1 MFNWTCKNTVLQFNE
16 KYYTQ
21 VDGVAMGSP
30 IAPLM
35 ANVLMN
41 WLIDNV
47 NKIGC
52 SSEIIFRYVDDIFCT
67 FDSKEKID
75 QFFYNLN
82 KVHSNVSFSKEWKQT
97 DNWHIWMSY

>member
-1 MFNWTCKNTVLQFNE
+1 MLNSTCKNTLLQFNE

-30 IAPLM
+30 IAPMM
-35 ANVLMN
+35 ADVFMN

-52 SSEIIFRYVDDIFCT
+52 SPQIICRYVDDIFCT
-67 FDSKEKID
+67 QIKI
-75 QFFYNLN
+75 FLN
-82 KVHSNVSFSKEWKQT
+82 KRYKNTRKNK
-97 DNWHIWMSY
+97 

>member
-1 MFNWTCKNTVLQFNE
+1 
-16 KYYTQ
+16 
-21 VDGVAMGSP
+21 
-30 IAPLM
+30 LM
-35 ANVLMN
+35 ADVFMN

-52 SSEIIFRYVDDIFCT
+52 SPQIICRYVDDTFCT

-82 KVHSNVSFSKEWKQT
+82 KVHSNVSFSRDGSRRTIGIFGCLIDK
-97 DNWHIWMSY
+97 S